1 VEDTVATNE
10 TRTAAASF
18 FSKFLHVCLHIL
30 THFFRDGHEEMALY
44 SYQEVYSDAQEKV
57 LRVHHRVINLSE
69 MGTGK
74 SYTTC
79 FLGKKF
85 DNRMLIVSDLSVR
98 PSWVKIASSFKVD
111 VLDTLSFK
119 KLTCSNLH
127 VEAVGDSFE
136 CTKEFCELAKDTR
149 GIMLVVDEFQ
159 ALKNDSL
166 QNRAVSALTHCLLAS
181 SPSNNIVFLSRT
193 PIDKEEQITNV
204 LRALGY
210 ISSSC
215 NNIFRELTCDLHP
228 DVLTFLQHCRENQPR
243 VYEDIF
249 SHWISSRRVNRH
261 TARMLSTPGVAKVPM
276 RRKDKTK
283 FITLLYYCFLGIV
296 KPAIAPTAMSIAD
309 MQLAVKKTCINLYGG
324 MQPDEYAAYSN
335 AVRELAEGST
345 INAKS
350 IAPKLRNVE
359 RSKIGLFSRLAV
371 SFLKT
376 VKHCKIIVYLHYL
389 ENIQA
394 LKDNLSSYS
403 PLILIGRCCEME
415 RADAIEK
422 FQAPSNE
429 YSVLISNPKVGGSGV
444 SLHDLAKDGVK
455 RPRITLYSLDFDA
468 TVAYQA
474 SGRAYRKDAQSS
486 STFIFVF
493 GKVIGSAVPDCAEQ
507 RILRALAKKSIVHA
521 NTVHGETHNFL
532 TKLPSFIWN

>member
-18 FSKFLHVCLHIL
+18 FSKFLHVCLPIL

-181 SPSNNIVFLSRT
+181 SPSNNIVFFESHSHRQGRTNYKRFESFGIHIIFLQQHFSRT
-193 PIDKEEQITNV
+193 HV
-204 LRALGY
+204 R
-210 ISSSC
+210 S
-215 NNIFRELTCDLHP
+215 
-228 DVLTFLQHCRENQPR
+228 
-243 VYEDIF
+243 
-249 SHWISSRRVNRH
+249 SSRRANFFAALPRK
-261 TARMLSTPGVAKVPM
+261 ST
-276 RRKDKTK
+276 
-283 FITLLYYCFLGIV
+283 
-296 KPAIAPTAMSIAD
+296 
-309 MQLAVKKTCINLYGG
+309 
-324 MQPDEYAAYSN
+324 
-335 AVRELAEGST
+335 
-345 INAKS
+345 
-350 IAPKLRNVE
+350 
-359 RSKIGLFSRLAV
+359 SRLRRHFFA
-371 SFLKT
+371 
-376 VKHCKIIVYLHYL
+376 
-389 ENIQA
+389 
-394 LKDNLSSYS
+394 
-403 PLILIGRCCEME
+403 
-415 RADAIEK
+415 
-422 FQAPSNE
+422 
-429 YSVLISNPKVGGSGV
+429 
-444 SLHDLAKDGVK
+444 
-455 RPRITLYSLDFDA
+455 LDFVSSREPSYRTYVVDA
-468 TVAYQA
+468 GSRQST
-474 SGRAYRKDAQSS
+474 DA
-486 STFIFVF
+486 
-493 GKVIGSAVPDCAEQ
+493 
-507 RILRALAKKSIVHA
+507 
-521 NTVHGETHNFL
+521 
-532 TKLPSFIWN
+532 